1 MAALK
6 LETSADRTSA
16 AQAAGNDY
24 TADMTKI
31 RDTIDSGAAST
42 GTSLGTMV
50 KSQLE
55 ITEAETMY
63 QVKQGL
69 PNNVSK
75 AVKTAAQAVKQAAG

>member
-1 MAALK
+1 MAALN
-6 LETSADRTSA
+6 LDTAADRTSA

-24 TADMTKI
+24 TTAMEGI
-31 RDTIDSGAAST
+31 RDTIDSGAATT

-50 KSQLE
+50 QSQLE

>member
-1 MAALK
+1 MPALP
-6 LETSADRTSA
+6 LDTASNRLDA

-31 RDTIDSGAAST
+31 RNTIDSGAAST

>member
-1 MAALK
+1 MALDLVTA
-6 LETSADRTSA
+6 ADRTSA
-16 AQAAGNDY
+16 AQAAGDDY
-24 TADMTKI
+24 TGAMEDI
-31 RDTIDSGAAST
+31 RDAIDSGADST

>member
-1 MAALK
+1 MPALP
-6 LETSADRTSA
+6 LDTATNRLDA
-16 AQAAGNDY
+16 AQAAGKDY
-24 TADMTKI
+24 TDAMTLI
-31 RDTIDSGAAST
+31 RNNIDSGAGTT

-50 KSQLE
+50 KAQLE

-75 AVKTAAQAVKQAAG
+75 AVKTAAAAVKQAAG